1 MIIIIVPKPPSQTSH
16 LGIKRPLKHSQSETY
31 KNCRTWPVP
40 SVPVPPCSAMFRL
53 GISCTIC
60 SNSLCASALGRD
72 SFVKIWQW
80 FWQPMGLIGPH
91 RASWVEHEHT
101 VRDQHPPGYG
111 SLVETLEWYE
121 EKGHGHNIYIYMNGH
136 DMVPS
141 YHTSI
146 LYIYMHMYIWKVIGT
161 ILKIWV
167 WARSLLTTGCPF
179 PMDNSPTLLEQ
190 SFPWCPPLLVPSA
203 QNGCFRP

>member
-1 MIIIIVPKPPSQTSH
+1 MFETTNQIINPIINLTSLLICGLKPFSSPQAWSLSLFQNHLPKHLILESNGPWNIRKVKLTKIAGPDLSH
-16 LGIKRPLKHSQSETY
+16 LSPFRH
-31 KNCRTWPVP
+31 
-40 SVPVPPCSAMFRL
+40 VPPCSAMFRL

-111 SLVETLEWYE
+111 LLVETLEWYE
-121 EKGHGHNIYIYMNGH
+121 EKGHGHNIYIYMWM
-136 DMVPS
+136 DMTWFLHIIHP
-141 YHTSI
+141 YSI
-146 LYIYMHMYIWKVIGT
+146 SICICTYEKL
-161 ILKIWV
+161 
-167 WARSLLTTGCPF
+167 
-179 PMDNSPTLLEQ
+179 
-190 SFPWCPPLLVPSA
+190 
-203 QNGCFRP
+203 